1 MRDLG
6 TLTIKHFSQPIK
18 LIFLVSFNTSLSTG
32 RFHSSSDTGVILTF
46 ILIAILKPLLT
57 MLEVL
62 EIEEYHLG
70 IFPSFSWAM
79 FGHVTPIVSENI

>member
-18 LIFLVSFNTSLSTG
+18 LIFFGVSNTSLSTG
-32 RFHSSSDTGVILTF
+32 RFHSSSVTGVILTF
-46 ILIAILKPLLT
+46 ILIAILNPLLT

-62 EIEEYHLG
+62 EIGDYITWG
-70 IFPSFSWAM
+70 YFP
-79 FGHVTPIVSENI
+79 V